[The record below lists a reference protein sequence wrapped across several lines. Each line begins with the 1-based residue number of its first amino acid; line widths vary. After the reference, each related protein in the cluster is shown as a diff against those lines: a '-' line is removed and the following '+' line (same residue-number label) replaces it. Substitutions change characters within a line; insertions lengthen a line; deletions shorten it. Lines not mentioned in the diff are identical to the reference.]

1 MDERLEESKVNW
13 NVAYGVSEETFTQA
27 AAEILSLPI
36 ERIEVRRCILM
47 GSGFGRLTVF
57 VYSSDDEDKYYY
69 RLNNG
74 ATCHTNLSPNI
85 HEFKVQLA
93 DKIKMALA

>member
-1 MDERLEESKVNW
+1 
-13 NVAYGVSEETFTQA
+13 
-27 AAEILSLPI
+27 
-36 ERIEVRRCILM
+36 M